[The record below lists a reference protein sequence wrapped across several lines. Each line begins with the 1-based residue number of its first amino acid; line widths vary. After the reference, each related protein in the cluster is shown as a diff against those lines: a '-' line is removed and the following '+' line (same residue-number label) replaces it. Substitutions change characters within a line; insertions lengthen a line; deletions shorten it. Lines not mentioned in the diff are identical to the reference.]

1 MYFPE
6 PIFQHI
12 LTYVGDLKQEQQ
24 KKHHVCVMEE
34 LKALG
39 TD

>member
-24 KKHHVCVMEE
+24 KSTTSV
-34 LKALG
+34 
-39 TD
+39 